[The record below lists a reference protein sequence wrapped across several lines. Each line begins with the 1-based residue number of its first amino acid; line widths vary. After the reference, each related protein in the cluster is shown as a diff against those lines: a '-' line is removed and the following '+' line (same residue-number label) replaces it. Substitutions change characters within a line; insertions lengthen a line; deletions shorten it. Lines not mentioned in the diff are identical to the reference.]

1 MHRSR
6 SDVLAGL
13 IFVAFGLAFSIGAA
27 TYDIGNPTRMGPGFY
42 PLVIGGSLAAL
53 GGAIALIP
61 SVREPDTAPTTAPIA
76 PTAPPWRAIVLI
88 IGAITIFGLTV
99 RGLGLIPSVFL
110 TALLS
115 TLASRQVRPWTA
127 LAFAVGLTLLSFLIF
142 VVALSL
148 RLPLLGPWVPRL

>member
-1 MHRSR
+1 MQRSPT
-6 SDVLAGL
+6 DILAGL
-13 IFVAFGLAFSIGAA
+13 IFVAFGLAFAIGAA
-27 TYDIGNPTRMGPGFY
+27 TYDIGTPTRMGPGFY
-42 PLVIGGSLAAL
+42 PLVVGGSLAAL

-61 SVREPDTAPTTAPIA
+61 AGHDAESAPVAR
-76 PTAPPWRAIVLI
+76 PWRAIVLI
-88 IGAITIFGLTV
+88 IGALVIFGLTV

-127 LAFAVGLTLLSFLIF
+127 LAFAVGLTLLSILIF

-148 RLPLLGPWVPRL
+148 RLPLLGPLIPRL

>member
-1 MHRSR
+1 MKRSAN
-6 SDVLAGL
+6 DILAGL
-13 IFVAFGLAFSIGAA
+13 IFVAFGLAFAVGAA
-27 TYDIGNPTRMGPGFY
+27 TYTIGTPVRMGPGFY

-61 SVREPDTAPTTAPIA
+61 SGQDAATAPTAR
-76 PTAPPWRAIVLI
+76 PWRAIVLI
-88 IGAITIFGLTV
+88 VGAVVIFGLTV

-110 TALLS
+110 TALLA

-127 LAFAVGLTLLSFLIF
+127 LAFAVGLTLLSILIF

-148 RLPLLGPWVPRL
+148 RLPLLGPLIPRL